1 MCFLYYFIC
10 KIKYN
15 NLKKQEDGSE
25 KLSSCFEMNQKVIFK
40 AFLLPNCQREGLVLF
55 PYCLLAEVYSNSFE
69 FDVLIA
75 EIHEPVE
82 GVAVAP

>member
-1 MCFLYYFIC
+1 MNNRCSNFFIFMCFLYYFIC

-40 AFLLPNCQREGLVLF
+40 ASC
-55 PYCLLAEVYSNSFE
+55 CLIVI
-69 FDVLIA
+69 VK
-75 EIHEPVE
+75 V
-82 GVAVAP
+82 

>member
-40 AFLLPNCQREGLVLF
+40 ASC
-55 PYCLLAEVYSNSFE
+55 CLIVS
-69 FDVLIA
+69 VK
-75 EIHEPVE
+75 V
-82 GVAVAP
+82 